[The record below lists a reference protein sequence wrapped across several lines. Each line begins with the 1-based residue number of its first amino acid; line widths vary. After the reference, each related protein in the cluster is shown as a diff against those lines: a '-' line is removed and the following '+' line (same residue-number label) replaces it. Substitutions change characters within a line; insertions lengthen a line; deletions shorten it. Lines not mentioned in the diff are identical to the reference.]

1 MFPVAVC
8 LGCNP
13 EIPTGE
19 GGYCNAIGRH
29 AFSTRVKFSCFE
41 GGRVALTRRPFLPS
55 AWAGRD
61 VLHSRRGLRRG
72 HPCRPVLRFL
82 GVVGRGRTYF
92 CLSCSLLTPVGV
104 VR

>member
-29 AFSTRVKFSCFE
+29 AFSTRVKLSCFE
-41 GGRVALTRRPFLPS
+41 GVRVALTRCPFSPS
-55 AWAGRD
+55 AWARRD
-61 VLHSRRGLRRG
+61 VLHSRSGLRQG
-72 HPCRPVLRFL
+72 HARRRVLRCL
-82 GVVGRGRTYF
+82 GLVGRGRTYF